1 MSGVAV
7 PDLLIFFGKHP
18 EMMGNHLLLSF
29 SSSSYRLAEMIL
41 RLEGLR
47 GDVVDS
53 ARASRWRP
61 GLIF

>member
-18 EMMGNHLLLSF
+18 EMMLLSF